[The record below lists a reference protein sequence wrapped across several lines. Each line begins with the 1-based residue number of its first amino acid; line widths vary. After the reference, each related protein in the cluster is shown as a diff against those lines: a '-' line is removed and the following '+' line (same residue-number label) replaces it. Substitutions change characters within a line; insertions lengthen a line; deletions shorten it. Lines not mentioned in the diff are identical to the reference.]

1 MKVVL
6 VIASFN
12 QRPMSQAL
20 QEVLRLAEMSR
31 GKDEIVLAAFLD
43 RRHSVTASDIG
54 EMRGL
59 EREAIVRK
67 FPDEVKFTD
76 PHAPDVADL
85 VVLAAQY
92 NYGDARDATHLRV
105 A

>member
-6 VIASFN
+6 VIASFH
-12 QRPMSQAL
+12 QRAMSQAL

-31 GKDEIVLAAFLD
+31 GKNEVVLAAFLD
-43 RRHSVTASDIG
+43 RRHSVTASDIE
-54 EMRGL
+54 EMRAL

-85 VVLAAQY
+85 VALAGQY
-92 NYGDARDATHLRV
+92 HYGEAADAANLRV